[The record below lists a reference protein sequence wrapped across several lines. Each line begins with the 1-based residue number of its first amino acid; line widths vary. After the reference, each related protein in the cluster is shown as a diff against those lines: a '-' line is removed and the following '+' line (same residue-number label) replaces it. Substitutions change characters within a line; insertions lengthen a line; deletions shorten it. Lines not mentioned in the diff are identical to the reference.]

1 MLTFNVLFHFTQKVA
16 GRYMFD
22 KTHSSIN
29 GSQLD
34 NYYWTDD
41 VNSWR
46 TQHVRQDRQIDNS
59 SDTDTETVGGD
70 RAMTSLDD
78 VIPPTAILLFP
89 AAYTSVNRQ
98 TVGSRELLL

>member
-41 VNSWR
+41 VNS
-46 TQHVRQDRQIDNS
+46 
-59 SDTDTETVGGD
+59 
-70 RAMTSLDD
+70 
-78 VIPPTAILLFP
+78 
-89 AAYTSVNRQ
+89 
-98 TVGSRELLL
+98 